1 LTFRKDETLGRV
13 VPASDP
19 DAVER
24 AYLELKR
31 KGVTFS
37 EELRDM
43 NWGKLAIL
51 KDPDGNE
58 LELS

>member
-1 LTFRKDETLGRV
+1 M